1 MNILQNTSQAQLKDS
16 LPDNILNPNWKPPL
30 PDIQMEAAYATIRA
44 SLEKNDKGTPL
55 CSLQNFSIALQNDPI
70 LSGHIR
76 RNLFTEKMDINC
88 ELPWIRTSTTFDDT
102 DMSFLLL
109 HMESQYGLK
118 GEKTL
123 MHALK
128 IASTNESFHPVR
140 DKLLSLEWD
149 GVPRVRFVLRH
160 FLGADISDFN
170 ENCLKVFMFGA
181 VNRVFRPGSKFE
193 LMLVLAGGQDAGKTT
208 FVRYLAMDEE
218 WFSDDIRNISD
229 EKVFHHLNGHWIM
242 EMSEMVATANAKSIE
257 EIKSFL
263 TRTKDTYKFPYDR
276 YAADH
281 LRQCVFGGTTNRM
294 DLLPSDRS
302 GNRRFL
308 PVQVH
313 PEMADVH
320 ILDDEAASRAYI
332 DQLWA
337 EIMTIYDSGDYSVHL
352 SKDMEKQL
360 AHEQERFMQ
369 EDTEAGLIYDYF
381 DQYQGDKICSIQI
394 YKEALGHENDDPKQ
408 WETREIREI
417 VNRGIE
423 TGDIQGWRAYSSSR
437 RYDKYGTQRGWER
450 IPVSDAAEPAS
461 AVNAFVNKPVDKYEQ
476 IGFTVVKNDP
486 DCPF

>member
-16 LPDNILNPNWKPPL
+16 LPDNVLNPNWKPPM
-30 PDIQMEAAYATIRA
+30 PDNQMEAAYAAIRA
-44 SLEKNDKGTPL
+44 SLEKNDKGTPF

-109 HMESQYGLK
+109 HMESHYGLK
-118 GEKTL
+118 GEKML

-149 GVPRVRFVLRH
+149 GVPRVRFALHH

-193 LMLVLAGGQDAGKTT
+193 LMLVLAGGQGAGKTT

-263 TRTKDTYKFPYDR
+263 SRSKDFCRLAYDR
-276 YAADH
+276 FGCDH
-281 LRQCVFGGTTNRM
+281 PRQCVFAGTTNRM
-294 DLLPSDRS
+294 DFLPMDRS
-302 GNRRFL
+302 GNRRFM
-308 PVQVH
+308 PVMIH
-313 PEMADVH
+313 PELADCH
-320 ILDDEAASRAYI
+320 ILDNPEESRHYFE
-332 DQLWA
+332 QMWA
-337 EIMTIYDSGDYSVHL
+337 EIMVAYKAGDYRTYLTKEDEDHL
-352 SKDMEKQL
+352 K
-360 AHEQERFMQ
+360 AEQELFSQ
-369 EDTEAGLIYDYF
+369 EDTLAGRIYAFMENYH
-381 DQYQGDKICSIQI
+381 GDRLCSVQI
-394 YKEALGHENDDPKQ
+394 YKEALDHQLDDPKFH
-408 WETREIREI
+408 ETREIREI
-417 VNRGIE
+417 VNNGIALGYI
-423 TGDIQGWRAYSSSR
+423 TGWQAYKHPR
-437 RYDKYGTQRGWER
+437 RFAKYGNQRGWER
-450 IPVSDAAEPAS
+450 ITSETAPIVQKAE
-461 AVNAFVNKPVDKYEQ
+461 Q
-476 IGFTVVKNDP
+476 LGLTVVKDDP
-486 DCPF
+486 DLPWKD